1 MGKAYKN
8 FWSLNTDEAVVTGI
22 LRDEIKKDIEVFMPI
37 NAQMK
42 DVDLLLV
49 NLKNKKQISIQVK
62 GSRAYEPSNK
72 EVEEFGSGSCGW
84 FFLKE
89 DTIQKSTAD
98 YFMFLIYVINQSEK
112 TGRRSIEPHIITIP
126 AKKISELSKKH
137 KVIHKSKSG
146 NMYSYYL
153 WVTPSTKKAFDIR
166 ERKEGNVYDLSEY
179 LDKKGF
185 ENLNI
190 YLS

>member
-22 LRDEIKKDIEVFMPI
+22 LRDEINKGVEVFMPI

-42 DVDLLLV
+42 DVDLLLI
-49 NLKNKKQISIQVK
+49 NLKNKKTVSIQVK
-62 GSRAYEPSNK
+62 GSRAYEPSEKDIDNYG
-72 EVEEFGSGSCGW
+72 FGSCGW

-98 YFMFLIYVINQSEK
+98 YFIFLIYVINQSSK
-112 TGRRSIEPHIITIP
+112 TGRRTIEPHTITIS
-126 AKKISELSKKH
+126 AKEISELSKKN
-137 KVIHKSKSG
+137 KILYKSKAG

-153 WVTPSTKKAFDIR
+153 WVTPKTKEAFDLR
-166 ERKEGNVYDLSEY
+166 EKNKIYQLSEY

-185 ENLNI
+185 ERLNKV
-190 YLS
+190 LN